1 MIDKQFFE
9 ELSQQISKLLPQA
22 GAVGED
28 VRKAVNSALQKGF
41 ERLDLLTRDEFDG
54 QRRALA
60 RAEERIAYLEKEMS
74 RLEQMINELDEGAAA
89 GTDTSH

>member
-9 ELSQQISKLLPQA
+9 DLSQQISRLLPQA

-41 ERLDLLTRDEFDG
+41 ERLDLVTREDFDG

-60 RAEERIAYLEKEMS
+60 RAEERIAYLETEMS
-74 RLEQMINELDEGAAA
+74 RLEQMIDGIDEQDSAA
-89 GTDTSH
+89 SN

>member
-9 ELSQQISKLLPQA
+9 DLSQQISRLLPQA

-41 ERLDLLTRDEFDG
+41 ERLDLLTREDFDG

-60 RAEERIAYLEKEMS
+60 RAEERIAYLETEMS
-74 RLEQMINELDEGAAA
+74 RLEQMIDGLDERDSAA
-89 GTDTSH
+89 SN

>member
-9 ELSQQISKLLPQA
+9 DLSQQISRLLPQA

-41 ERLDLLTRDEFDG
+41 ERLDLVTREDFDG

-60 RAEERIAYLEKEMS
+60 RAEERIAYLETEMS
-74 RLEQMINELDEGAAA
+74 RLEQMIDGLDERDSAA
-89 GTDTSH
+89 SN

>member
-1 MIDKQFFE
+1 MIDKQCVE
-9 ELSQQISKLLPQA
+9 DLSQQISRLLPQA

-41 ERLDLLTRDEFDG
+41 ERLDLVTREDFDG

-60 RAEERIAYLEKEMS
+60 RAEERIAYLETEMS
-74 RLEQMINELDEGAAA
+74 RLEQMIDGLDERDSAA
-89 GTDTSH
+89 SN